1 MVHTLM
7 EGLTRHV
14 LENIRTAYL
23 NSKLHRTS
31 DVNQDMAG
39 DRLYEADLANFIDE
53 VESIYKTEN
62 AHSPKRSHKN
72 NMHYYMKGKSIDGR
86 DIFCKVSSSYHPE
99 TGEFV
104 CWTLT
109 SFCEWEDNY

>member
-1 MVHTLM
+1 MAPTLM
-7 EGLTRHV
+7 EGLTPQV
-14 LENIRTAYL
+14 LMQIKTAYRHGRL
-23 NSKLHRTS
+23 VRTD
-31 DVNQDMAG
+31 DVVQDMG
-39 DRLYEADLANFIDE
+39 DSNLYEADLANFIDE
-53 VESIYKTEN
+53 IDNIYKTGN

-86 DIFCKVSSSYHPE
+86 DVFCKVSSSYHPI

-109 SFCEWEDNY
+109 SFCEWK